1 MSTSKNFF
9 VNCFQTDPEK
19 TKDIYVRVYVCLPCS
34 LLVTLRK
41 NKNDISGIE
50 LGKVEKDNYRST
62 VVSDKAGY
70 ELKILSSKIIRLLGF
85 GSAPVQVCR
94 PQTVFPKKTKF
105 KSIHDRLCCCW
116 ECISVWIYPSDYGD
130 LVYKCQRVLPF
141 PWAWS
146 IGVPRLPVVITSSSR
161 DF

>member
-9 VNCFQTDPEK
+9 VNCFQTDLEK

-105 KSIHDRLCCCW
+105 KSIHD
-116 ECISVWIYPSDYGD
+116 
-130 LVYKCQRVLPF
+130 
-141 PWAWS
+141 
-146 IGVPRLPVVITSSSR
+146 
-161 DF
+161 